1 MSVVIFS
8 KLTYKLCKNMYLVGA
23 GEHSKVIIEILES
36 SKTEI
41 SGLYDKNTSIKKVFN
56 YDVLSV
62 KDEISGPLI
71 VAIGDN
77 KTRKRVVLELS
88 VDFGQAIHESAV
100 VSDRASIDVGSVVMQ
115 GAIIQSCASIGK
127 HCIINTGASVD
138 HDCKIEDFVHVS
150 PHATLCGD
158 VNVGEGTW
166 IGAGAT
172 IIQGKKIGKWSVIG
186 AGSVV
191 VNDIPDNVL
200 AFGNP
205 CKVIKYLDEK

>member
-1 MSVVIFS
+1 
-8 KLTYKLCKNMYLVGA
+8 MYLVGA

-36 SKTEI
+36 IKTEV

-88 VDFGQAIHESAV
+88 VDFGRAIHSTAI
-100 VSDRASIDVGSVVMQ
+100 VSERASVGDGTVVMQ

-138 HDCKIEDFVHVS
+138 HDCKIKDFVHVS
-150 PHATLCGD
+150 PHATLCG
-158 VNVGEGTW
+158 NVSIGEGSW
-166 IGAGAT
+166 IGAGTT
-172 IIQGKKIGKWSVIG
+172 IIQGVKIGQWSVIG

-205 CKVIKYLDEK
+205 CRIVKYLDEK

>member
-1 MSVVIFS
+1 
-8 KLTYKLCKNMYLVGA
+8 
-23 GEHSKVIIEILES
+23 
-36 SKTEI
+36 
-41 SGLYDKNTSIKKVFN
+41 
-56 YDVLSV
+56 
-62 KDEISGPLI
+62 
-71 VAIGDN
+71 
-77 KTRKRVVLELS
+77 
-88 VDFGQAIHESAV
+88 
-100 VSDRASIDVGSVVMQ
+100 MQ